1 MPIGLTH
8 FCSNILTAILWL
20 ALRVGIGRIEY
31 FRLIRTFTFRHL
43 RSIVF
48 DQMLP
53 RIANYW
59 RRDEV
64 ETLLRDAGLTNIQ
77 LAPVNNMSWCAVGTK
92 SEGAAGNNPGKP
104 AI

>member
-1 MPIGLTH
+1 L
-8 FCSNILTAILWL
+8 NRL
-20 ALRVGIGRIEY
+20 EY
-31 FRLIRTFTFRHL
+31 FRLIRGFTFRHL

-64 ETLLRDAGLTNIQ
+64 EALMRKTGLTDIRVE
-77 LAPVNNMSWCAVGTK
+77 PVNNMSWTAIGTRPT
-92 SEGAAGNNPGKP
+92 SS
-104 AI
+104 